1 MGQFK
6 PMVKMMT
13 TEPTVELKLKKGGTV
28 KKADGGFMPMQSGMP
43 SDMPTRMPARGGMMP
58 SARPAK
64 PSMAMRRKAMA
75 GRSMAPPMVSAPPMS
90 ATPAMKKGGK
100 ADMSQDKAMI
110 KKAFKQ
116 HDMQEHKG
124 GKGTSLKLKKGGM
137 MKGGM
142 SCATGG
148 VAMGQGGYKNGGI
161 ISNEGQASKSTKMST
176 AKPDHSPAKT
186 GDVKMGNGGGYKK
199 GGTAHMYAKGG
210 SVMNYVDGN
219 VVGTPAGKTNTTTG
233 GVTKSNAGGYK
244 KGGALKKYARG
255 GEVVQDD
262 GKAVEMPQGRKK
274 PSAPV
279 SITALSGT
287 FKKGG
292 RVKKMADGGESSGY
306 DPVYDREMARKG
318 AEKAFER
325 EDNEAMRD
333 TILGAPRRLLGGVKR
348 LFSGTSPSGSVTK
361 TEKSVTVTPSKKR
374 GGSVEC

>member
-1 MGQFK
+1 
-6 PMVKMMT
+6 
-13 TEPTVELKLKKGGTV
+13 
-28 KKADGGFMPMQSGMP
+28 
-43 SDMPTRMPARGGMMP
+43 
-58 SARPAK
+58 
-64 PSMAMRRKAMA
+64 
-75 GRSMAPPMVSAPPMS
+75 
-90 ATPAMKKGGK
+90 MKKGGK

-148 VAMGQGGYKNGGI
+148 VAMGQGGYKEGGI
-161 ISNEGQASKSTKMST
+161 ISNEGQASTSTKMVT
-176 AKPDHSPAKT
+176 AKANHSPAKT
-186 GDVKMGNGGGYKK
+186 GEVKMGNGGGYKK
-199 GGTAHMYAKGG
+199 GGATRMYAKGG

-233 GVTKSNAGGYK
+233 EVAKSNAGGYK
-244 KGGALKKYARG
+244 KGGALKKFARG
-255 GEVVQDD
+255 GKVVQDD

-292 RVKKMADGGESSGY
+292 RVKKMSEGGDTSGY

-318 AEKAFER
+318 AEKALER
-325 EDNEAMRD
+325 EENEAMRD
-333 TILGAPRRLLGGVKR
+333 TILGAPRRLLKGVKQM
-348 LFSGTSPSGSVTK
+348 FNGTPPSGSVTK
-361 TEKSVTVTPSKKR
+361 TEKSVTVTPKKR